1 MKTLIIYISIH
12 QGNTEKIA
20 KAMAGILNA
29 KLVNPDKVK
38 IEELSQYD
46 LIGFGSGIYFQ
57 KHHKSLLNLVDKL
70 PKFQNQNAFIFSTR
84 GMGPVGFYHRLLRNK
99 LLKKGF
105 NIACEFSC
113 KGFDNFGPFKIIG
126 GINKGRPSK
135 EDLENARD
143 FAKDIMPQKR
153 NKKENK

>member
-29 KLVNPDKVK
+29 KLINPDEVK
-38 IEELSQYD
+38 IDELSQYD

-70 PKFQNQNAFIFSTR
+70 PKLQNKNAFIFSTR
-84 GMGPVGFYHRLLRNK
+84 GMGPVRFYHRLLRNK

-105 NIACEFSC
+105 NIAGEFSC
-113 KGFDNFGPFKIIG
+113 KGFDTFGPFKIIG
-126 GINKGRPSK
+126 GINKGRPGK
-135 EDLENARD
+135 KDLENAKD
-143 FAKDIMPQKR
+143 FARDIISKKM
-153 NKKENK
+153 NKKE